1 MADTTTA
8 PLTSEKLLELPDDGW
23 RYELRRG
30 ELIRMSPTGA
40 VHGDVTAELS
50 ARMRVHGR
58 EQRLGRVFGAETGF
72 RLSADP
78 DTVRA
83 PDVAFVRAERLTD
96 GVPEGYFQGAPDIA
110 VEVVSPADRAAD
122 VREKV
127 AEYLAAGSQLVW
139 VVYPRPCGVSVF
151 RADGS
156 TTELTAN
163 DTLEGEDV
171 LRGFRC
177 PIAELFAD

>member
-1 MADTTTA
+1 MADTATV
-8 PLTSEKLLELPDDGW
+8 PMTSEQLLELPDDGW

-40 VHGDVTAELS
+40 VHGDVTGELS
-50 ARMRVHGR
+50 ARMRLYAR
-58 EQRLGRVFGAETGF
+58 EHRLGRVFGAETGF
-72 RLSADP
+72 RLSAAP

-83 PDVAFVRAERLTD
+83 PDVAFVHTERLAG
-96 GVPEGYFQGAPDIA
+96 GVPEGYFEGAPDIA
-110 VEVVSPADRAAD
+110 VEVVSPSDRAAD

-139 VVYPRPCGVSVF
+139 VVYPRLRGVSVF

-156 TTELTAN
+156 TGELTAS
-163 DTLEGEDV
+163 DVLVGEDV
-171 LRGFRC
+171 LPGFRC
-177 PIAELFAD
+177 PVNDLFAD